1 MSNIIPSVSQKMSTR
16 EIAKLTGKEH
26 KNVKRDCEVMFSELN
41 LDALKFEHI
50 YFDSMNRKQIEYCLP
65 KKGVLTLVSGYS
77 ISLRAKIIDRWEE
90 LENQVAKPQLPDFT
104 NPSAAARAWADEVD
118 AKLLAQQQ
126 LAIAAPKATALDR
139 IADANGTMGVRE
151 AAKVLKINQKTLVG
165 YLLSHKVLY
174 RDQYKKL
181 QTYQYSIDR
190 GLTTS
195 IVSAPKE
202 TDRGDIVFSS
212 PKLTQKL
219 ITRIATWIENGMPEK
234 ECRK

>member
-90 LENQVAKPQLPDFT
+90 LENKHNKPQLPDFT

-126 LAIAAPKATALDR
+126 LAIAAPKAEYFDR
-139 IADANGTMGVRE
+139 VADVGNLMAASVVAKKFNMSANAMNDKLAE
-151 AAKVLKINQKTLVG
+151 FKVYDNRQKNRVFNQWFIDAGYGEIKKISNGYNQSKFTNKGEQWVIE
-165 YLLSHKVLY
+165 KF
-174 RDQYKKL
+174 
-181 QTYQYSIDR
+181 
-190 GLTTS
+190 
-195 IVSAPKE
+195 VSE
-202 TDRGDIVFSS
+202 GI
-212 PKLTQKL
+212 
-219 ITRIATWIENGMPEK
+219 I
-234 ECRK
+234 